1 MRRTRIL
8 ENWIDSMV
16 TAFSQRLSLPRP
28 KYVMRL
34 RDLLSLPRE
43 MTRGRR
49 TSAYKYRGIAYT
61 QSNLIFLNVK
71 RAKSRADLRYII
83 AHECAHL
90 RFPYLSHGT
99 RFKKVV
105 DQLIGGRQFRPYR
118 ANRTNARSK

>member
-8 ENWIDSMV
+8 EKWIDRMV
-16 TAFSQRLSLPRP
+16 TAFSQQLCLARP
-28 KYVMRL
+28 NYVMRL
-34 RDLLSLPRE
+34 RDLLSLPKE
-43 MTRGRR
+43 VTKGRR

-61 QSNLIFLNVK
+61 RSNLIFLNVK
-71 RAKSRADLRYII
+71 RAKSRSDLRYII

-105 DQLIGGRQFRPYR
+105 DRLIGGRQFRPYR
-118 ANRTNARSK
+118 PRRTNTQSK